1 MEGYIYLTQEFN
13 SDGEPLK
20 HNGLEKM
27 GIGKSINTNQR
38 FLQHHNKGSK
48 STIGM
53 NWLNEFFV
61 SDMDFVETELHRILK
76 SLGYYVVNRVSVNG
90 DTRIESRTEVFSG
103 THIDTN
109 EEITEK
115 LIFDILK
122 SIVSGDEYIK
132 ITNTEFSPHFLQDV
146 FLAMVLD
153 AIENGEE
160 DKAVIMLAELCARF
174 GKTLT
179 YLELFRLIDNDI
191 MIIPS
196 FVHTVFTSFEKEIVG
211 KYNDENIGKWSN
223 FKGFKIIDTLTNTKW
238 KEKFEENLGK
248 NKMIVFIS
256 IQTRETSFEEFD
268 IIKNVD
274 NNRKFIL
281 VDEADMGAWTSTS
294 QKIVDYIS

>member
-53 NWLNEFFV
+53 NWLKEFFV
-61 SDMDFVETELHRILK
+61 SNMDFVETELHRILK
-76 SLGYYVVNRVSVNG
+76 SLGFYVVNRVSVNG
-90 DTRIESRTEVFSG
+90 DTRVESRTEVFSG
-103 THIDTN
+103 AHIDTN
-109 EEITEK
+109 EQISEK

-132 ITNTEFSPHFLQDV
+132 ITNETFNLHFLQDV
-146 FLAMVLD
+146 FLGITLD

-174 GKTLT
+174 GKTLA

-191 MIIPS
+191 MVIPAY
-196 FVHTVFTSFEKEIVG
+196 VHSVFTSFEKEIVG
-211 KYNDENIGKWSN
+211 KYKDENIGKWSN
-223 FKGFKIIDTLTNTKW
+223 FKGFKIIDTSNNTKW

-248 NKMIVFIS
+248 NKMVVFIS
-256 IQTRETSFEEFD
+256 VQTRESSFEEFD

-274 NNRKFIL
+274 SNRKFIL
-281 VDEADMGAWTSTS
+281 VDEADMGAWTSNS
-294 QKIVDYIS
+294 QKVVDYVS

>member
-20 HNGLEKM
+20 HNSLEKM
-27 GIGKSINTNQR
+27 GIGKSINTSQR

-61 SDMDFVETELHRILK
+61 SDMDFVESELHRILK
-76 SLGYYVVNRVSVNG
+76 SLGFFVVNRISING
-90 DTRIESRTEVFSG
+90 QTRIKSKTEVFSG
-103 THIDTN
+103 THIDTG
-109 EEITEK
+109 EEISEK

-122 SIVSGDEYIK
+122 SIVSGEEYIK
-132 ITNTEFSPHFLQDV
+132 ITNEEFNPHFLQDV

-160 DKAVIMLAELCARF
+160 DKVVVMLAELCARF

-179 YLELFRLIDNDI
+179 YLELFRLIDNDV

-196 FVHTVFTSFEKEIVG
+196 FVHSVFTSFEKEIVG
-211 KYNDENIGKWSN
+211 KYKDENIGKWSN
-223 FKGFKIIDTLTNTKW
+223 FKGFKIIDTLTNPNW

-248 NKMIVFIS
+248 NKMVVFIS
-256 IQTRETSFEEFD
+256 VQKETLNEFD
-268 IIKNVD
+268 IIRNVD
-274 NNRKFIL
+274 SNRKFIL
-281 VDEADMGAWTSTS
+281 VDEADMGAWTSNS
-294 QKIVDYIS
+294 QKVVDYVS